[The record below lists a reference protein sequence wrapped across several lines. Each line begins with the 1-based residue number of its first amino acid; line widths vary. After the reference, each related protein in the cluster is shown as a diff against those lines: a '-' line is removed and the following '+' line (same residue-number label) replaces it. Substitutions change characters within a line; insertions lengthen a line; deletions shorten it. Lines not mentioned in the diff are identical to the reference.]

1 MGETFTSEVNFLDMH
16 IRKPSQQA
24 PDAWRGSLFNDKL
37 IKYLCL
43 SAVYWVLMM
52 GFRAEQNGQDKA
64 EQSQQ
69 WGGGG
74 WIIRAWG
81 TNVLHFQFW
90 SCKCL
95 KSSQLAISLQLSWVL
110 ASVLNFQ
117 VETDLVLGRGPL
129 LQIDQTSITR
139 RWTLSLYDCCMK
151 TLNFKAGKLGLEKR
165 GAEDG
170 TGVPPQDTNKV
181 VIQIFLLHFPI

>member
-1 MGETFTSEVNFLDMH
+1 MH

-43 SAVYWVLMM
+43 SAVYCDDGLGGTMIDQLFPN
-52 GFRAEQNGQDKA
+52 FRAEQNGQDKA

-139 RWTLSLYDCCMK
+139 RWTLSLYDCCLK
-151 TLNFKAGKLGLEKR
+151 TFNFKAGKLGLEKR